1 MPEHD
6 GSGGAAKISAL
17 AGLLAGIAAIA
28 VGCMF
33 LIFALPS
40 IGRPGEF
47 DFLFSQAAGGFLI
60 ILLGLLGVFASALA
74 WPSPRAERAT
84 FILGGLFYIAVFLL
98 LAAYQEWNACAAVI
112 MMIAVAWLALRRRQ
126 YAARLLFLFAG
137 LFGFALTQAAITLLP
152 YGWKTWSVS
161 GVLFLFGFMLLSLS
175 QHLFRLPFLSSK
187 KRWPGILLYSFLA
200 LAMIAL
206 SVAAL
211 VHLPGPAG
219 PAGSS
224 DILDSSQYGDSSGY
238 GQEEIEDCGCQAGS
252 EGYKQSSLPQ
262 NETQSIRQEDK
273 DQKRPGN
280 LDAPSE
286 TGPVATILSPED
298 VRTFQKGEPVQFS
311 ARACSGEPCRFLWHS
326 SLDGNIGTGQSLQ
339 KSNLSPGWHNI
350 TLRVIDSSGSSDV
363 DGVEVA
369 IAEPWVCS
377 KVNPRPRYYPPD
389 TPCQD
394 IWPNASEQCQE
405 VEVCH
410 PHLDWIVA
418 EAVDCCDGSPLPG
431 RACSDACNRSGGD
444 RKKCRG
450 IYLINSL
457 GPDARYMKGYAL
469 FKACCSGYPECTR
482 MCGSWVSGKR
492 LFMDGYNKNV
502 SNLSCRPEERGIESW
517 HSDSNMSQ
525 NSASMGLL
533 PAHATINILQT
544 GVCSDYS
551 AALVTMLRKAG
562 YSQSEAFMTSSYAF
576 DLPLVGDHPGHA
588 FNLVL
593 LPGDDKYH
601 IVDTTGNG
609 DGINLGGVPGY
620 FRFTGCF
627 LGMPS
632 HARIMDWWM
641 GYCKMI
647 SEHCSNDAG
656 YFKTPQKDRIWG
668 CSKDGQIVE

>member
-1 MPEHD
+1 MPAHD
-6 GSGGAAKISAL
+6 DLAAAGRISAL

-28 VGCMF
+28 VGGIF

-47 DFLFSQAAGGFLI
+47 DYLFSQAAGGFLI
-60 ILLGLLGVFASALA
+60 ILLGLLGILAFALA
-74 WPSPRAERAT
+74 WPSRRAERAV
-84 FILGGLFYIAVFLL
+84 FVFGCLLYVAIFLL
-98 LAAYQEWNACAAVI
+98 FAAFQEWKACAVV
-112 MMIAVAWLALRRRQ
+112 MILASIAWLALRRRQ
-126 YAARLLFLFAG
+126 SAARMLFLFAG

-161 GVLFLFGFMLLSLS
+161 GVLFLFAFLLLSLS
-175 QHLFRLPFLSSK
+175 PQLFRLPLLSSS
-187 KRWPGILLYSFLA
+187 RSRRRGILLYSSLSLA
-200 LAMIAL
+200 LIAL
-206 SVAAL
+206 SMAAL
-211 VHLPGPAG
+211 VYLPGPAG
-219 PAGSS
+219 PGSPN
-224 DILDSSQYGDSSGY
+224 ILEASKNASGSANE
-238 GQEEIEDCGCQAGS
+238 QEDCGCQAGP
-252 EGYKQSSLPQ
+252 EGHPQ
-262 NETQSIRQEDK
+262 YEMLTKESQSIKQA
-273 DQKRPGN
+273 
-280 LDAPSE
+280 DADWQRSGDPNCTSRD
-286 TGPVATILSPED
+286 TPAAAILLPED
-298 VRTFQKGEPVQFS
+298 VRTFPRGENVQFT
-311 ARACSGEPCRFLWHS
+311 ARVCPEEDCRYIWRS
-326 SLDGNIGTGQSLQ
+326 SRDGLIGSCQSFQ
-339 KSNLSPGWHNI
+339 IDNLSLGWHNI
-350 TLRVIDSSGSSDV
+350 SLILTNSSGRSELAY
-363 DGVEVA
+363 VEIA
-369 IAEPWVCS
+369 IAEPWICS
-377 KVNPRPRYYPPD
+377 KVYPRPRYYPPD

-394 IWPNASEQCQE
+394 IWPNASKECQR

-431 RACSDACNRSGGD
+431 RACSDAWGRSEGD
-444 RKKCRG
+444 RKRCRG
-450 IYLINSL
+450 IYLINSF

-492 LFMDGYNKNV
+492 LFTDGYNENV
-502 SNLSCRPEERGIESW
+502 SNLSCRPEEMGLVAW
-517 HSDSNMSQ
+517 HSDTNMSQ

-551 AALVTMLRKAG
+551 AALATMLRKAG
-562 YSQSEAFMTSSYAF
+562 YNRSEAFMTASYAF

-593 LPGDDKYH
+593 LPGDDRYH

-609 DGINLGGVPGY
+609 DGINPGGVPGY

-632 HARIMDWWM
+632 HTRIMDWWM

-647 SEHCSNDAG
+647 SERSSNDAG
-656 YFKTPQKDRIWG
+656 YFETPEKDQIWG
-668 CSKDGQIVE
+668 CTQKTKFN

>member
-1 MPEHD
+1 M
-6 GSGGAAKISAL
+6 

-28 VGCMF
+28 VGSIF

-47 DFLFSQAAGGFLI
+47 DYLFSQAAGGFLI
-60 ILLGLLGVFASALA
+60 ILLGVLGLFASALA
-74 WPSPRAERAT
+74 WPSPRGERAVSL
-84 FILGGLFYIAVFLL
+84 LGGMFYSAVFLL
-98 LAAYQEWNACAAVI
+98 FAAYQEWKAAALVI
-112 MMIAVAWLALRRRQ
+112 MMAALAWLAWRRRQ
-126 YAARLLFLFAG
+126 SAAQMLFLFAG

-152 YGWKTWSVS
+152 YGWKAWSIS
-161 GVLFLFGFMLLSLS
+161 GVLFLFAFLLLSLS
-175 QHLFRLPFLSSK
+175 SHLFRLPLLSSG
-187 KRWPGILLYSFLA
+187 RSRRRGILLYSLLA
-200 LAMIAL
+200 LSLVVL

-219 PAGSS
+219 PGSYIVPGQSQDNVSFSSAGK
-224 DILDSSQYGDSSGY
+224 
-238 GQEEIEDCGCQAGS
+238 DCGCQAGS
-252 EGYKQSSLPQ
+252 GNYSTSILPKNESMGIIQEGAARQRRGDGDSPKQ
-262 NETQSIRQEDK
+262 NCNGAR
-273 DQKRPGN
+273 
-280 LDAPSE
+280 
-286 TGPVATILSPED
+286 ILSPQD
-298 VRTFQKGEPVQFS
+298 VRTFPKGETVQFS
-311 ARACSGEPCRFLWHS
+311 ARACSREPCRFLWHS
-326 SLDGNIGTGQSLQ
+326 SQDGNLGTGQYLERN
-339 KSNLSPGWHNI
+339 NLSLGWHNI
-350 TLRVIDSSGSSDV
+350 TLSVTDSSSRSDLDYV
-363 DGVEVA
+363 NIA
-369 IAEPWVCS
+369 IAEPWVCD
-377 KVNPRPRYYPPD
+377 KVDPRPRYYPPD
-389 TPCQD
+389 TPCRD
-394 IWPNASEQCQE
+394 IWPNATEQCQQ

-410 PHLDWIVA
+410 PQLDWIVA

-431 RACSDACNRSGGD
+431 RACADACNRSAGD

-450 IYLINSL
+450 IYLINSF

-492 LFMDGYNKNV
+492 LFLDGYNENA
-502 SNLSCRPEERGIESW
+502 SNLSCRPQERGLAAW

-525 NSASMGLL
+525 NSATMGLL

-551 AALVTMLRKAG
+551 AALTTMLRKAG
-562 YSQSEAFMTSSYAF
+562 YNRSEAFMTASYAF

-593 LPGDDKYH
+593 LPGDDRYH
-601 IVDTTGNG
+601 IVDATGNG

-632 HARIMDWWM
+632 HTRIMDWWM

-647 SEHCSNDAG
+647 SKHCSNDAG
-656 YFKTPQKDRIWG
+656 YFLTPEKDKILGCTQKAE
-668 CSKDGQIVE
+668 SN

>member
-1 MPEHD
+1 MPAYD
-6 GSGGAAKISAL
+6 DLAAAGKISAL

-28 VGCMF
+28 VGSIF

-47 DFLFSQAAGGFLI
+47 DYLFSQAAGGFLI
-60 ILLGLLGVFASALA
+60 ILLGLLGVLASSLA
-74 WPSPRAERAT
+74 WPSPRGERAASL
-84 FILGGLFYIAVFLL
+84 LGGLFYAAVFLL
-98 LAAYQEWNACAAVI
+98 FAAYQEWKAAALVL
-112 MMIAVAWLALRRRQ
+112 MMAAVAWLALRRRQ
-126 YAARLLFLFAG
+126 DAARLIFLFAG

-161 GVLFLFGFMLLSLS
+161 GVLFLFAFLLLSLS
-175 QHLFRLPFLSSK
+175 PHLFRLPLISGS
-187 KRWPGILLYSFLA
+187 RSRRRGILLYSL
-200 LAMIAL
+200 LAMVLIAL
-206 SVAAL
+206 SMATL

-219 PAGSS
+219 PGSS
-224 DILDSSQYGDSSGY
+224 EIELSKYATDSGNATDVW
-238 GQEEIEDCGCQAGS
+238 EDCGCQAGS
-252 EGYKQSSLPQ
+252 EMSSPSSLPQ
-262 NETQSIRQEDK
+262 NESDRIWQEDR
-273 DQKRPGN
+273 DLQQPG
-280 LDAPSE
+280 DVGSSGEVCKGA
-286 TGPVATILSPED
+286 AILTPED
-298 VRTFQKGEPVQFS
+298 VRTFPRGEAVQFS
-311 ARACSGEPCRFLWHS
+311 ARTCPREPCRFLWHS
-326 SLDGNIGTGQSLQ
+326 SRDGDLGTGQHLERN
-339 KSNLSPGWHNI
+339 NLSPGWHNI
-350 TLRVIDSSGSSDV
+350 TLKMSDSGGRSEDAYV
-363 DGVEVA
+363 NIA
-369 IAEPWVCS
+369 IAEPWVCDE
-377 KVNPRPRYYPPD
+377 VDPRPRYYPPD

-394 IWPNASEQCQE
+394 IWPNATEKCQQ

-410 PHLDWIVA
+410 PQLDWIVA

-450 IYLINSL
+450 IYLINSF

-482 MCGSWVSGKR
+482 MCGSWVSGNR
-492 LFMDGYNKNV
+492 LFLDGYNENV
-502 SNLSCRPEERGIESW
+502 SNLSCRPEERGIAAW

-533 PAHATINILQT
+533 PAHASINILET

-551 AALVTMLRKAG
+551 AALTTMLRKAG
-562 YSQSEAFMTSSYAF
+562 YNQSEAFMTASYAF

-601 IVDTTGNG
+601 IVDATGNG
-609 DGINLGGVPGY
+609 DGINLKGVPGY

-632 HARIMDWWM
+632 HTRIMDWWM

-647 SEHCSNDAG
+647 SKHCSNDAG
-656 YFKTPQKDRIWG
+656 YFKTPDKDKIWG
-668 CSKDGQIVE
+668 CTEKIGFN